1 MKKIFV
7 FTLVTAL
14 ALCAAEVYPA
24 EPNKKA
30 QEANRLAR
38 EGADAAKSQDWDKA
52 VELLRKA
59 TNLEH
64 KYADQLAAV
73 YQGRGYAAAKNH
85 QFQEAVQDFAE
96 APKIQSNDQRIHGQ
110 RAAAEMKVDG
120 YDKALPG
127 NSEA

>member
-30 QEANRLAR
+30 QDANRLAR
-38 EGADAAKSQDWDKA
+38 EGADAAKNQEWDKA

-64 KYADQLAAV
+64 KYSDELAAV
-73 YQGRGYAAAKNH
+73 YQGRGYAAAKNQ
-85 QFQEAVQDFAE
+85 QFQEAVQHFTE
-96 APKIQSNDQRIHGQ
+96 ALKMKSNDPRIHEQ
-110 RAAAEMKVDG
+110 SAAANMNV
-120 YDKALPG
+120 YASDKALGDSTP
-127 NSEA
+127 